1 MSLSIGVGEMASTPK
16 GGTFIS
22 RGAAQDAHIE
32 QMHKELKKRAQIQS
46 EKRLAEEEKA
56 KVQAELETL
65 RARLAQLSGD
75 VDSRT
80 LKLNET

>member
-1 MSLSIGVGEMASTPK
+1 MNRSILIVICDFLVLSAMSLSIGVGEMASTPK

-56 KVQAELETL
+56 KVEQTEQSAE
-65 RARLAQLSGD
+65 QQ
-75 VDSRT
+75 
-80 LKLNET
+80 